1 MAVVEQPKN
10 ISETLPKLI
19 VISKTLEDNLHKIH
33 LKIIYLKSISDQ
45 DTSSLNSFLLS
56 FNSDEYTKFINSL
69 NITEVCPEELQTYV
83 TTTLTTLLTGSLE
96 QINLKIQNLN
106 DLIDQDVRIIL
117 KRCYLEYKIDHYIL
131 TQQEL
136 YKIQKS
142 IQNVKHDYTLVIP
155 NDFNNVL
162 DLYLKE
168 ITLN

>member
-1 MAVVEQPKN
+1 MSTA
-10 ISETLPKLI
+10 
-19 VISKTLEDNLHKIH
+19 NL
-33 LKIIYLKSISDQ
+33 L
-45 DTSSLNSFLLS
+45 
-56 FNSDEYTKFINSL
+56 
-69 NITEVCPEELQTYV
+69 TEVCPEELQ
-83 TTTLTTLLTGSLE
+83 TLTTLLTGSLE

-106 DLIDQDVRIIL
+106 DLIDQDIRIIL

-142 IQNVKHDYTLVIP
+142 IENVKHDYTIVIP

-168 ITLN
+168 ITLNWVEKNEIIL